1 MYNVKVFKF
10 WPVWIDTYI
19 YYMYVQFMFYLQ
31 NNNLYCDSEDLKKMY
46 TIANAKYKSVI
57 I

>member
-19 YYMYVQFMFYLQ
+19 YYMYVQFMFYLK
-31 NNNLYCDSEDLKKMY
+31 NNNLYCDSEDS